1 MKKRTTLL
9 LLLSL
14 LLVILAGCSSNSETP
29 TEDPV
34 VDVPETDG
42 FSYSKGL
49 DENGMWENVEA
60 LDYVQLSDYN
70 SLVVP
75 KSEHEISEDMIQAEI
90 DAIIESYITYNEVMD
105 RAVVDGDTLN
115 IDYVGSVDG
124 VEFQGGST
132 GGNGTEVT
140 IGVTQYIDDFLEQL
154 IGHMPGET
162 FDIEV
167 TFPENYGNE
176 ELNGQDAVFNITIN
190 SILEEV
196 RPEFTDAFVAE
207 NLAEEFG
214 FSTVDEIKTNL
225 SNQMQE
231 MAVSYYVQDFLF
243 NNSTVETVPESM
255 IAYQEESFLAY
266 YEEYAASYGME
277 LEEFISTY
285 LQTPSIEDLLT
296 AYEEENT
303 QNAKFFL
310 IIQAVA
316 EQEDIQVD
324 ESEIATYFMDNLQ
337 IEDYSEFE
345 TMYGKPYL
353 VLNVLHQKVLDFVT
367 EKAVLE

>member
-1 MKKRTTLL
+1 MKNRTKLL

-14 LLVILAGCSSNSETP
+14 LLVILAGCSSETEDP
-29 TEDPV
+29 AVDPV
-34 VDVPETDG
+34 VDSVETDG
-42 FSYSKGL
+42 FSYSNGL
-49 DENGMWENVEA
+49 DENGMWKDVTA

-75 KSEHEISEDMIQAEI
+75 KTEHEITDEMIQTEI
-90 DAIIESYITYNEVMD
+90 DAILESHVTYNEIMD

-124 VEFQGGST
+124 VEFDGGST

-176 ELNGQDAVFNITIN
+176 ELNGKDAVFNITIN

-196 RPEFTDAFVAE
+196 KPELTDAFVAE
-207 NLAEEFG
+207 NLSEQYNV
-214 FSTVDEIKTNL
+214 STVEELKADIRSK
-225 SNQMQE
+225 MQK

-243 NNSTVETVPESM
+243 ENSTVETVPESM
-255 IAYQEESFLAY
+255 IAYQEDSFLAY

-277 LEEFISTY
+277 LEAFITTY
-285 LQTPSIEDLLT
+285 LQTPSIEDLLA
-296 AYEEENT
+296 AYEQENT

-316 EQEDIQVD
+316 EQENIKVD
-324 ESEIATYFMDNLQ
+324 DSEIATYFKDNLQ
-337 IEDYSEFE
+337 IDDYSEFE

-353 VLNVLHQKVLDFVT
+353 VLNVLHEKVLDFVT
-367 EKAVLE
+367 DKAVLE